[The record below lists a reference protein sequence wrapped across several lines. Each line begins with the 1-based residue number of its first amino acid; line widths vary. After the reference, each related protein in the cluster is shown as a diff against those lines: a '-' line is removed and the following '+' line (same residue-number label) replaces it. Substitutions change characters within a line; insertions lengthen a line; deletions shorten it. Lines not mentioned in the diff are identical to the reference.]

1 MLYTKLFQLHLAL
14 TTYHSVNPVLLVCEI
29 TLSIRRFEETF
40 FFFFFPI
47 FPSVSSALRA
57 FSVHV
62 LKLLYT
68 APALASGVG
77 GILK

>member
-14 TTYHSVNPVLLVCEI
+14 TTYHNVNPVLLVCEI

-40 FFFFFPI
+40 FFFF

>member
-14 TTYHSVNPVLLVCEI
+14 TTYHNVNPVLLVCEI
-29 TLSIRRFEETF
+29 TLSIRRFEET

>member
-1 MLYTKLFQLHLAL
+1 LKK
-14 TTYHSVNPVLLVCEI
+14 I
-29 TLSIRRFEETF
+29 F
-40 FFFFFPI
+40 FFFLPI